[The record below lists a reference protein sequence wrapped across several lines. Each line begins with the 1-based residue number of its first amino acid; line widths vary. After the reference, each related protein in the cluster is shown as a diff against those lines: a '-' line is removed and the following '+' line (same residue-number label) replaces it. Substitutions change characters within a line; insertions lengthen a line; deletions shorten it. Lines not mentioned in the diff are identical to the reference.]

1 MQKPIDIDDS
11 DNDAEEGEEVDNR
24 PVKTKLSGFI
34 LPILKTNQ
42 GKINVT
48 Y

>member
-11 DNDAEEGEEVDNR
+11 DTDDEVDNR
-24 PVKTKLSGFI
+24 PIKTKLTGFI
-34 LPILKTNQ
+34 VPKLMTNS
-42 GKINVT
+42 GEIVVT